1 MTIRIDRVVTRG
13 GDRGRTSLGNGA
25 RVEKDD
31 LRIEALGTLDE
42 ANAVIG
48 VLRAACTPLT
58 QDAPQPQEVAFL
70 RRIQSLLFDIGGI
83 VCQPDKG
90 PEAFTAGPAAMY
102 VLEREIE
109 RLRAAQAPLT
119 SFVLPG
125 GTPAAAQAHLARTVI
140 RRAERRMVSLHRAAP
155 LDGTILAC
163 LNRLSDY
170 FFVLGRHLNADGRDD
185 ISWLPDSFCD

>member
-1 MTIRIDRVVTRG
+1 MAIRIDRVVTRG
-13 GDRGRTSLGNGA
+13 GDRGQTSLGNGA

-31 LRIEALGTLDE
+31 PRIEALGTLDE

-48 VLRAACTPLT
+48 VLRAACPPETH
-58 QDAPQPQEVAFL
+58 DARFL

-83 VCQPDKG
+83 VCQPDRG
-90 PEAFTAGPAAMY
+90 IDAFPAGEAAMD
-102 VLEREIE
+102 VLETEIE
-109 RLRAAQAPLT
+109 RLRAHQPPLR

-140 RRAERRMVSLHRAAP
+140 RRAERRMVSLHRTAP
-155 LDGTILAC
+155 LAPAIPAC

-170 FFVLGRHLNADGRDD
+170 FFVLGRHFNADGHDD
-185 ISWLPDSFCD
+185 ITWLPGSFSA

>member
-1 MTIRIDRVVTRG
+1 MVIRIDRVVTRG
-13 GDRGRTSLGNGA
+13 GDKGQTSLGNGA

-48 VLRAACTPLT
+48 VLRATCPPQTH
-58 QDAPQPQEVAFL
+58 DAAFL

-90 PEAFTAGPAAMY
+90 IDAFPAGEAAMTMI
-102 VLEREIE
+102 EAEIE
-109 RLRAAQAPLT
+109 RLRTQQPALK

-125 GTPAAAQAHLARTVI
+125 GTQAAAQAHLARTVI
-140 RRAERRMVSLHRAAP
+140 RRAERRMISLHRMTPLAP
-155 LDGTILAC
+155 GIPAC

-185 ISWLPDSFCD
+185 IAWMPGSFSA